1 MAKKPQVLFVCAG
14 SPIRSLM
21 AEGFARYYGGAQVSV
36 ESAGTAVAAIDPY
49 CQWAMNEAGIDIA
62 LQSPELLENKDL
74 SSYDRIIAVGGD
86 LPTLASLATLERWDI
101 PDPVTIRSGP
111 QDLIKAFRG
120 VRHQIERQVKKLL
133 TSLL

>member
-14 SPIRSLM
+14 SPLRSLM
-21 AEGFARYYGGAQVSV
+21 AEGFARYYGGAQVTV

-49 CQWAMNEAGIDIA
+49 CLWAMNEAGIDIS
-62 LQSPELLENKDL
+62 LQSPELLDAKDL
-74 SSYDRIIAVGGD
+74 NLYDRIVAVGGD
-86 LPTLASLATLERWDI
+86 LPSLPSLATIEHWNI
-101 PDPVTIRSGP
+101 SDPVLVRSGP

-120 VRHQIERQVKKLL
+120 VRNQIERQVKKLL